1 MTYLFNFILN
11 LIDFFYKKKVIR
23 FLKKNINSD
32 IELLLDVGSHKG
44 ETIKIFLDN
53 FNVKNIYS
61 FEASPF
67 NYEKLVKNAHEIKK
81 KNINCNIKIY
91 NIGVG
96 NSNIE
101 RTFYDIADSNS
112 STFNKINKNSLYFKR
127 KNKILS
133 LFFMKNFFVKENMVK
148 QICLFDFIS
157 KYNLKKINI
166 LKVDTEGYEY
176 EVLIGLKDKIVY
188 VEFIYFEHHY
198 DDMVEKNYKFSNI
211 HGLLTKNGFSR
222 IFKIKMPFRKSF
234 DYIYKQII

>member
-1 MTYLFNFILN
+1 MLM
-11 LIDFFYKKKVIR
+11 
-23 FLKKNINSD
+23 
-32 IELLLDVGSHKG
+32 
-44 ETIKIFLDN
+44 
-53 FNVKNIYS
+53 
-61 FEASPF
+61 
-67 NYEKLVKNAHEIKK
+67 KLKK

-157 KYNLKKINI
+157 KYNL
-166 LKVDTEGYEY
+166 LT
-176 EVLIGLKDKIVY
+176 
-188 VEFIYFEHHY
+188 
-198 DDMVEKNYKFSNI
+198 YKP
-211 HGLLTKNGFSR
+211 L
-222 IFKIKMPFRKSF
+222 
-234 DYIYKQII
+234 